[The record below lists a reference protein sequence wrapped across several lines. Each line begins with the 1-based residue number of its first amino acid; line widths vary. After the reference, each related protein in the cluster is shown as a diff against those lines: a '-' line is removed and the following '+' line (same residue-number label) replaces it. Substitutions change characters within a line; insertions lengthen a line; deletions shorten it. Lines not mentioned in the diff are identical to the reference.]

1 MSIYKCLRE
10 YIYIVKNYLG
20 GNNLD
25 SFNIYK
31 DIAERTQGDIY
42 VGVVGPVRTGKSTF
56 IKKFMDLMVIPKI
69 ENNYKKE
76 RAKDEL
82 PQSGSGKGIH
92 TTEPKFVP
100 NEAVEISLDDEIKFK
115 VRMVDCVGYIVK
127 SALGYLDGEDA
138 KMVHTPWYDYE
149 IPFED
154 AAELGTRKVIQDHST
169 IGLVVTTDG
178 TITGINRED
187 YTSAEERVINE
198 LKEIKKPFIVVL
210 NSATPNAPETK
221 ALKMEMEEKYKVTV
235 QVLDVY
241 NMDEDDIEEIFK
253 SILKE
258 FPVKE
263 INIDMP
269 EWLEKLDPSHWL
281 KKDFFNIVKNMSK
294 DIFKV
299 KDIKASLDTI
309 KSDEY
314 LGASLLIEMD
324 LGVGKGRILLKP
336 EDGIFY
342 KVLSEICDV
351 DVVSESDLLSL
362 MKELN
367 GAKKEYDKV
376 RDALEEVKATGYGL
390 VAPQLS
396 EMTFEE
402 PEIVKQGN
410 KFGVKLKAS
419 APSLHLI
426 KADIKTEISPI
437 MGSEKESEELVK
449 ALLDQFESDPT
460 SLWQSNMFGKSLEVL
475 VKEGLQNKL
484 YKMPE
489 DVQVKIQKTLQKI
502 INEGNGGLICIIL

>member
-1 MSIYKCLRE
+1 MD
-10 YIYIVKNYLG
+10 N
-20 GNNLD
+20 
-25 SFNIYK
+25 FNIYK

-56 IKKFMDLMVIPKI
+56 IKRFMDLMVIPKI
-69 ENNYKKE
+69 ENSFKKE

-82 PQSGSGKGIH
+82 PQSGSGKNIH

-100 NEAVEISLDDEIKFK
+100 NEAVEISLDEEIRFK
-115 VRMVDCVGYIVK
+115 VRLVDCVGYIVK
-127 SALGYLDGEDA
+127 AALGYLDGEEA
-138 KMVHTPWYDYE
+138 KMVHTPWFDYE

-154 AAELGTRKVIQDHST
+154 AAEIGTRKVIQDHST

-178 TITGINRED
+178 SITGIEREEYLD
-187 YTSAEERVINE
+187 AEDRVISE
-198 LKEIKKPFIVVL
+198 LKSINKPFIVVL
-210 NSATPNAPETK
+210 NSSKPNAPETK
-221 ALKMEMEEKYKVTV
+221 VLQMEMEEKYKVTV
-235 QVLDVY
+235 QVLDVF
-241 NMDEDDIEEIFK
+241 NMNEDDIEEIFK
-253 SILKE
+253 QVLKE

-269 EWLEKLDPSHWL
+269 EWLEKLEPTHWL
-281 KKDFFNIVKNMSK
+281 KKDFFNIIKDMSK
-294 DIFKV
+294 DISKV
-299 KDIKASLDTI
+299 KDIKASLNCM

-314 LGASLLIEMD
+314 LGTSLLVEMD
-324 LGVGKGRILLKP
+324 LGIGTGRILLKP
-336 EDGIFY
+336 QDGIFY
-342 KVLSEICDV
+342 KVLSEICDL

-362 MKELN
+362 IKELN
-367 GAKKEYDKV
+367 HAKKEYDKV
-376 RDALEEVKATGYGL
+376 KDALEEVKKSGYGL
-390 VAPQLS
+390 VAPELS
-396 EMTFEE
+396 EMIFEE

-419 APSLHLI
+419 APSLHFI

-449 ALLDQFESDPT
+449 ALLDQFDTDPA

-484 YKMPE
+484 YRMPE